1 MNTLKR
7 FIYETVKH
15 NKKLQNDITDFGLFI
30 SIPDNIIRQVEN
42 AFPDIKKLSAHDDS
56 PNHITLLIINS
67 EYDKLDAVK
76 DIIENVIAKFSPFKV
91 LLGKTG
97 IFNNKER
104 NEKVLFIK
112 ILSEQLIKIHY
123 ALKGALE
130 NENIK
135 INHFYG
141 EDEIPI
147 YEPHTTLAYYEN
159 DDNNSYALPD
169 LNVSWLVDRIEMWG
183 NMSPILFRLEN

>member
-1 MNTLKR
+1 MLNKQKILETAKKKGQIRTSDFSSDFEVSRQYASTL
-7 FIYETVKH
+7 
-15 NKKLQNDITDFGLFI
+15 
-30 SIPDNIIRQVEN
+30 
-42 AFPDIKKLSAHDDS
+42 IKQL
-56 PNHITLLIINS
+56 
-67 EYDKLDAVK
+67 V
-76 DIIENVIAKFSPFKV
+76 
-91 LLGKTG
+91 
-97 IFNNKER
+97 
-104 NEKVLFIK
+104 
-112 ILSEQLIKIHY
+112 LSEQLIKIHY